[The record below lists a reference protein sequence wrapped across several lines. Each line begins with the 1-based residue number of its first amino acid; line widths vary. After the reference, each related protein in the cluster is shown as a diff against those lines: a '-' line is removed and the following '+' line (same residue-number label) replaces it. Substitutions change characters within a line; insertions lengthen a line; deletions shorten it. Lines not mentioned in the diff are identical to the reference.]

1 MALEHAKPLEVIA
14 LHARDGMHISTS
26 LIRTPQLQLLRLV
39 LPPGHALPHH
49 QVPGE
54 ATIHC
59 LAGEAGI
66 STRVASLRLVAG
78 SVVLVPAG
86 EPHDVHARGEQGC
99 VLLVTVTMQPPPP
112 E

>member
-14 LHARDGMHISTS
+14 LHARDGMPISTS
-26 LIRTPQLQLLRLV
+26 LIRTPKLQLLRLV
-39 LPPGHALPHH
+39 LPPSH
-49 QVPGE
+49 QAPGE

-66 STRVASLRLVAG
+66 ATRLASLRLVAG

-86 EPHDVHARGEQGC
+86 ELHDVHARGDQGC
-99 VLLVTVTMQPPPP
+99 VLLVTIASAND
-112 E
+112 